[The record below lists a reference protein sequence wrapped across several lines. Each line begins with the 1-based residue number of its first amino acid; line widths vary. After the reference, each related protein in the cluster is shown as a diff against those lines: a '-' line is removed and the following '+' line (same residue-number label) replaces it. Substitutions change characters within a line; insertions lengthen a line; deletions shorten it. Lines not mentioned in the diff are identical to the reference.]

1 MSRISR
7 APIAEGDAIAA
18 ADLNDRFDDYTQSG
32 SAVAGLNGFNLRD
45 AAIDLPQLKKDW
57 LCSAV
62 YEATLGEFDLYHSSV
77 NTVSAATA
85 VPSAGHLVQ
94 DFSAT
99 VSVMSFGTLGQAITS
114 ADVLRLYWDL
124 SVNPKYTGTP
134 WTAASSFSDYLFHAH
149 GGGGGATV
157 QVATSGTVWVMYP
170 EWDVTSNALTNF
182 VPVPGQGDFDT
193 NYTGTRRGEALSTCQ
208 ATCVIPAWL
217 QIATDS
223 TNGEVPSVG
232 LRANVI
238 GWRGVS
244 GAWHYDGGD
253 GAVTVYGIRWRI
265 KGVLHPEQ
273 SGSVN
278 YLGFDT
284 GASSGVSLE
293 YTSGK
298 AQALVMRVK

>member
-7 APIAEGDAIAA
+7 APIAEGDTVAA
-18 ADLNDRFDDYTQSG
+18 ADLNARFNDYTQSG
-32 SAVAGLNGFNLRD
+32 SIVAGLNQFNVRD
-45 AAIDLPQLKKDW
+45 AAVDLPQVQSDW
-57 LCSAV
+57 LAQAV
-62 YEATLGEFDLYHSSV
+62 YEATLGELDLDHSSK
-77 NTVSAATA
+77 NTVNAASA

-94 DFSAT
+94 NFSGT
-99 VSVMSFGTLGQAITS
+99 VSVLSFGAGGKGIST

-134 WTAASSFSDYLFHAH
+134 WTAAASFSDYVLDAT
-149 GGGGGATV
+149 GGSTV
-157 QVATSGTVWVMYP
+157 QVATSAAVWVMYP
-170 EWDVTSNALTNF
+170 EWDITSNALGNF
-182 VPVPGQGDFDT
+182 APVPGQGDFDT
-193 NYTGTRRGEALSTCQ
+193 NYTGARRGEALSNLQ

-217 QIATDS
+217 QIATAS
-223 TNGEVPSVG
+223 AAGLVPAVG

-244 GAWHYDGGD
+244 GAWHYAGSD

-273 SGSVN
+273 NTSVN

-284 GASSGVSLE
+284 GASNGVSLE

>member
-7 APIAEGDAIAA
+7 APIAEGDTIAA
-18 ADLNDRFDDYTQSG
+18 ADLNARFNDYTQNG
-32 SAVAGLNGFNLRD
+32 SIVAGLNQFNVRD
-45 AAIDLPQLKKDW
+45 AAVDLPQVQSDW
-57 LCSAV
+57 LAQAI
-62 YEATLGEFDLYHSSV
+62 YETTLGEFDLDHSSK
-77 NTVSAATA
+77 NTVNAASA

-94 DFSAT
+94 NFSGT
-99 VSVMSFGTLGQAITS
+99 VSVLSFGAGGKVIST

-134 WTAASSFSDYLFHAH
+134 WTAAASFSDYVLDAT
-149 GGGGGATV
+149 GGSTV
-157 QVATSGTVWVMYP
+157 KVATSAAVWVIYP
-170 EWDVTSNALTNF
+170 EWDVTSNALGNF
-182 VPVPGQGDFDT
+182 APVPGQGDFDT
-193 NYTGTRRGEALSTCQ
+193 NYTGTRRGEALSNLQ

-217 QIATDS
+217 QIATAS
-223 TNGEVPSVG
+223 TNGAVPSVG

-238 GWRGVS
+238 GWRGIS
-244 GAWHYDGGD
+244 GAWHYAGSD

-273 SGSVN
+273 NSSVN

-284 GASSGVSLE
+284 GASNGVSLE